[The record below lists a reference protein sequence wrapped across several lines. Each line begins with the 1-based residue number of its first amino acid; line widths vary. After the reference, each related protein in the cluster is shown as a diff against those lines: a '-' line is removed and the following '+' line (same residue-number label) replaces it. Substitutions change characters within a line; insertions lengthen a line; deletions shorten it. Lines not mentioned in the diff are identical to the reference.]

1 MVHDDVTGIL
11 AEYLSRTQFED
22 LTGEAIRSTKIHI
35 LHTLGTVIAGSSAA
49 GINQVL
55 AAVSQWG
62 TKEESAV
69 LVCGVKLPAPS
80 AALVNS
86 TMAHSRELDIND
98 DRIAYKTS
106 VAAIPAALATAER
119 RGHVSGKELI
129 TAVCLGVDLG
139 IRIGLATNPKPTHV
153 LFNALGPFAA
163 AAASARILGLD
174 EVGMRNALGIAYCRV
189 TFSGNRSVSPSL
201 TKRLGAGFASHSG
214 VIAALLAAEGFP
226 AAGEIFSG
234 PTGYFQTYYKEEG
247 DLDTLLD
254 GPGRRYEIVSVGPK
268 PFPSCRYTHPA
279 VTGVMSLLRDHPI
292 TVEEIAEVRVRVGER
307 DMHAVWGRE
316 EMERKKR
323 YRPEGIVDAQFSIPY
338 TVAVTLLRGKL
349 TLDDF
354 TDEAISNEAVL
365 SLAERVKPVLDPL
378 LEQWPLDV
386 KPQVVEIVT
395 RDGTVYSQRVE
406 YPKGSPSDPVTLD
419 ELQENFREMARFSAR
434 PLRREKIEQALSV
447 VSRLEEIEDATIV
460 SGLLS

>member
-1 MVHDDVTGIL
+1 MADVTGTI
-11 AEYLSRTQFED
+11 AEYLARTQFED
-22 LTGEAIRSTKIHI
+22 LTDAAIQAAKIHI
-35 LHTLGTVIAGSSAA
+35 LHTLGTVIAGSGAA
-49 GINQVL
+49 GVDQVL
-55 AAVSQWG
+55 AAVTQWG
-62 TKEESAV
+62 RKEESTV
-69 LVCGVKLPAPS
+69 LVRGLRLPAPS

-106 VAAIPAALATAER
+106 VAAVPAALATAER
-119 RGHVSGKELI
+119 RGHISGKELI
-129 TAVCLGVDLG
+129 TAVCLGVELG

-153 LFNALGPFAA
+153 LFNAVGPFAA

-174 EVGMRNALGIAYCRV
+174 QAGMRNALGIAYCRV

-201 TKRLGAGFASHSG
+201 TKRLGAGFASHGG
-214 VIAALLAAEGFP
+214 VMAALLAAEGFP

-247 DLDTLLD
+247 DPGALLD
-254 GPGRRYEIVSVGPK
+254 GLGRRYEIVSVGPK

-279 VTGVMSLLRDHPI
+279 VTGVISLLKDRHVGAD
-292 TVEEIAEVRVRVGER
+292 EIAEIRVHVGKR
-307 DMHAVWGRE
+307 DMDAVWGRDE
-316 EMERKKR
+316 RERKKR
-323 YRPEGIVDAQFSIPY
+323 YRPQGVVDAQFSIPY

-354 TDEAISNEAVL
+354 TDEAISDEAVL
-365 SLAERVKPVLDPL
+365 RLAERVKPVLDPGL
-378 LEQWPLDV
+378 DQWPLDV

-395 RDGTVYSQRVE
+395 RDGKVRSRRID
-406 YPKGSPSDPVTLD
+406 YPKGSASDRVTPA
-419 ELQENFREMARFSAR
+419 ELQESFRAMARFSAK
-434 PLRREKIEQALSV
+434 PLRREKIDQALSV
-447 VSRLEEIEDATIV
+447 LSRLEEIEDATIV